1 VNSKQAV
8 PTEECGWRP
17 DEVCLLGSE
26 WEAGRA
32 RAGGGGGRFTGQQH
46 PIQCFLSKTIQFELK
61 KEGNCKSVICKGRVK
76 ILEPS
81 SSICSHLNNVCV

>member
-32 RAGGGGGRFTGQQH
+32 RAGGGEADSQGN
-46 PIQCFLSKTIQFELK
+46 SIQF
-61 KEGNCKSVICKGRVK
+61 NVFFPR
-76 ILEPS
+76 PS
-81 SSICSHLNNVCV
+81 SLN